1 MEKPNFLQAF
11 LIFLLVLTVGVGSGY
26 LIQYYLAPT
35 TQVSQLLTRVIIL
48 LVSAVG
54 VGVVCRLA
62 IPTKMMA
69 IRVLYAMLGISLSI
83 LIFDRFF
90 PGPFSLL
97 NEAGIIHSWSVA
109 EYTQAACLLVS
120 TIFISAVGKKK
131 SAPLKK
137 TPQKATFS
145 LTELGNNLTT
155 SIKRSFNSLKQK
167 LHPAKTKPVK
177 KSSGTKKPAVKST
190 PVKKSSRKAKNA
202 TVKVKSKSKTITAK
216 KKAAPS
222 RSRRKANNV
231 TLVGREE
238 HRCPYCLELVKKND
252 PRGVVI
258 CPDCGTWHHKDC
270 WNVTGS
276 CQIAHKH
283 EL

>member
-35 TQVSQLLTRVIIL
+35 TSVSQLLTRVIIL

-54 VGVVCRLA
+54 VGVVCRLT
-62 IPTKMMA
+62 IPSKMMA
-69 IRVLYAMLGISLSI
+69 VRVLYAMLGISLSI

-109 EYTQAACLLVS
+109 EYTQAACLLVG
-120 TIFISAVGKKK
+120 TIFISAAGKKK
-131 SAPLKK
+131 TTLVKRQSKK
-137 TPQKATFS
+137 PAFS
-145 LTELGNNLTT
+145 LSDFSKNMST
-155 SIKRSFNSLKQK
+155 SIKRTFNSWKRK
-167 LHPAKTKPVK
+167 LHSTKTKPAPKNNTRKNAV
-177 KSSGTKKPAVKST
+177 VKST
-190 PVKKSSRKAKNA
+190 PVKKSSSKAKNA
-202 TVKVKSKSKTITAK
+202 TVKVKSKSKTIAVK
-216 KKAAPS
+216 KKAIPS